1 MARNTTQETT
11 QETQYT
17 AAPKGGSPYL
27 ESESKGGNQFIIES
41 ETAGLPLF
49 RPDRM
54 LESLR
59 FAEYDLEHAIG
70 ELVDNSVEGGA
81 HHVWV
86 RHTRHPL
93 VQGNKTYNVV
103 STVAVIDDGEGMDAE
118 VLGRALVLG
127 DSPRPKRGTSLGIGR
142 FGVGMTLGALSL
154 ARRIDVYSRDDKS
167 KPFLYTYLDLDEV
180 GTKVQTG
187 IPTPVVRELPETYA
201 DLLKG
206 STGTLV
212 LLSRC
217 DRLQRSQ
224 VNDDRPIAADELVS
238 GLANW
243 LGRTY
248 RKFIA
253 NGLEIELDGDRVYLH
268 DPLYAAGPTVW
279 DTKVK
284 GGDPK
289 AKVFAT
295 EYITLDV
302 PGEEG
307 KTADVAVTMSLL
319 PEEFRSERFA
329 GGRGPAKER
338 RINENEGVSILR
350 ADREVLYG
358 KVPYLQPGVQERGR
372 EHDRFWSCEISFPPE
387 LDPYFEVRYIKRGA
401 EPTPALRKQLRAL
414 ITPTIK
420 SLRTQIMSDWKLAA
434 EEEEAQKTAYATAEE
449 AFAAADQTLPR
460 NRRGTNITE
469 ADANRVVD
477 DVVEESTTVV
487 DASSDERSERKEAEK
502 QRVTK
507 RPYAIVPVRFPS
519 NVLFETAYLPG
530 RIIVRLNTMH
540 PFYKRIFEPLCGPV
554 DAMTEDSDT
563 TMGTTSPEQR
573 RARDGFMLLLLAFAK
588 AQALFGDDIIENVTP
603 EQIFGTLQTQW
614 GVTLAAA
621 VNKLPEY

>member
-1 MARNTTQETT
+1 MARNTTQETK
-11 QETQYT
+11 QMSQYT
-17 AAPKGGSPYL
+17 GAAAGSPYL
-27 ESESKGGNQFIIES
+27 EKDAKGGKEFIIQS

-86 RHTRHPL
+86 RHTREPL
-93 VQGNKTYNVV
+93 TQGNKTYNVV

-118 VLGRALVLG
+118 VLSRALVLG

-154 ARRIDVYSRDDKS
+154 ARRIDVYSRSDKTQ
-167 KPFLYTYLDLDEV
+167 PFLYTYLDLDEV
-180 GTKVQTG
+180 GGNVQKK
-187 IPTPVVRELPETYA
+187 IPTPIVRELPAPYA

-206 STGTLV
+206 ATGTLV

-217 DRLQRSQ
+217 DRIQRSQ
-224 VNDDRPIAADELVS
+224 VNDDKPIAADELVS

-253 NGLEIELDGDRVYLH
+253 NGLEIELDGDKVYLH

-295 EYITLDV
+295 ETITLDV

-319 PEEFRSERFA
+319 PQEFRTERFA

-338 RINENEGVSILR
+338 KINENEGVSILR

-358 KVPYLQPGVQERGR
+358 KVPYLQPGAQERGR
-372 EHDRFWSCEISFPPE
+372 EHDRFWGCEISFPPE

-401 EPTPALRKQLRAL
+401 EPVPSLRKELKAL

-420 SLRTQIMSDWKLAA
+420 SLRKQIMSDWAAAA
-434 EEEEAQKTAYATAEE
+434 EEEEAQKTAYATAED
-449 AFAAADQTLPR
+449 ALAAADRTLPR
-460 NRRGTNITE
+460 NRRGINVDE
-469 ADANRVVD
+469 ADAERVVD
-477 DVVEESTTVV
+477 EVVEESTHVV
-487 DASSDERSERKEAEK
+487 DAPSEERSEKKEAEK
-502 QRVTK
+502 QRVIE

-530 RIIVRLNTMH
+530 RVIVRLNTMH
-540 PFYKRIFEPLCGPV
+540 PFYKRVFEPLCGPV
-554 DAMTEDSDT
+554 DAMTEDSDVET
-563 TMGTTSPEQR
+563 GTTSPEQR

-588 AQALFGDDIIENVTP
+588 AQALFGDDVIEGETP